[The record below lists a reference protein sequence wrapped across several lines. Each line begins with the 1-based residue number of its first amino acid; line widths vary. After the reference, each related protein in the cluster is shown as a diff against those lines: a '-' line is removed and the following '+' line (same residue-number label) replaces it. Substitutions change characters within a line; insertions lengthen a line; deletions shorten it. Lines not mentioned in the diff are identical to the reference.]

1 MKQVFL
7 RKTEG
12 TSRLLLFFAG
22 WGAEPCIFK
31 YDGLTEE
38 KGTYDILMCY
48 DYRSLDFDR
57 SLTDGYGTVM
67 VLAWSMGVWAAG
79 QVLSD
84 LGLTDSRTTV
94 DGTPIS
100 GRIVH
105 RPPELTGSRI
115 AVNGTPYPVHDSYG
129 IPETIFDGTL
139 AMLSDRT
146 LYKFRRRMC
155 GSQATLDGLLGCSLS
170 RPLEE
175 LREELA
181 AIGEAV
187 RRSAPRP
194 FTWTG
199 AIVGLQDMI
208 FPAANQKN
216 AWESLGVPVS
226 ETDIPHWDK
235 DIFRK
240 LLCSWDTST
249 NSL

>member
-22 WGAEPCIFK
+22 WGAEPCIFQ
-31 YDGLTEE
+31 YDGLTEG
-38 KGTYDILMCY
+38 KGTYDVLMCY
-48 DYRSLDFDR
+48 DYRSLDFDK
-57 SLTDGYGTVM
+57 SLQEGYGTVT
-67 VLAWSMGVWAAG
+67 VLAWSMGVRIAG
-79 QVLSD
+79 QVLS
-84 LGLTDSRTTV
+84 GLD
-94 DGTPIS
+94 I
-100 GRIVH
+100 
-105 RPPELTGSRI
+105 TGQRI

-139 AMLSDRT
+139 ATLSDRT
-146 LYKFRRRMC
+146 LHKFRRRMC
-155 GSQATLDGLLGCSLS
+155 GSQAALDEMLGHPLS

-181 AIGEAV
+181 VIGNSV
-187 RRSAPRP
+187 RGSAPGP

-199 AIVGLQDMI
+199 AVVGLQDMI
-208 FPAANQKN
+208 FPAGNQKK

-226 ETDIPHWDK
+226 ERDMPHWDK
-235 DIFRK
+235 ELFRN
-240 LLCSWDTST
+240 LICSWDSWT